1 MKVEQRTV
9 SERTL
14 LMVLA
19 AMHFTN
25 LMDFVIMMPLG
36 PQLMRAFNIG
46 PYEFG
51 VLVSSY
57 TFAASV
63 TGLLG
68 IVLLDR
74 FDRKKALLFI
84 YTGFLLGT
92 LLCALAPT
100 VMWLGAGRVVA
111 GMFGGM
117 MSAVILAMI
126 GDAVP
131 PERRGRAMGVLM
143 ASFSAATIAGV
154 PAGLYLAG
162 KFNWQAPF
170 FLLSGMG
177 VFLLAL
183 GFFALPTFRAHLE
196 EDFGHAGR
204 RFASIILKPDHLR
217 AYAMMLFLIISGFTV
232 VPYIAPYLVSNA
244 GFPETSLALVYFIG
258 GACTILS
265 ARMIGKAADKYGKYP
280 VFRGIT
286 LLATIPI
293 LAVTNLPSAHIAVV
307 LIVTTVFM
315 IFVSGRFVPAMAL
328 ITSAAEARDRGAFM
342 SMVTSVQNLGS
353 GLASFV
359 SGIILTK
366 QASGRL
372 LHYDWIGVISTAAAM
387 IAILL
392 AARIRP
398 ARTG

>member
-1 MKVEQRTV
+1 
-9 SERTL
+9 
-14 LMVLA
+14 
-19 AMHFTN
+19 MHFTN

-36 PQLMRAFNIG
+36 PQLMRAFSIG

-51 VLVSSY
+51 ILVSSY
-57 TFAASV
+57 TFAASL

-74 FDRKKALLFI
+74 FDRKKSLLFI
-84 YTGFLLGT
+84 YSGFLLGT

-100 VMWLGAGRVVA
+100 VIMLGVGRVVA

-117 MSAVILAMI
+117 MSAVILSMI

-131 PERRGRAMGVLM
+131 PERRGRAMGVIM

-162 KFNWQAPF
+162 KFNWKAPF

-177 VFLLAL
+177 IFLLAL
-183 GFFALPTFRAHLE
+183 GFFALPSFRAHLDQ
-196 EDFGHAGR
+196 DFGHAGR
-204 RFASIILKPDHLR
+204 RFVSIILKPDHIR
-217 AYAMMLFLIISGFTV
+217 AYAMILFLIISGFSV
-232 VPYIAPYLVSNA
+232 VPYIAPYLVSNT
-244 GFPETSLALVYFIG
+244 GFPEKSLALMYFIG

-265 ARMIGKAADKYGKYP
+265 SRMIGKAADKYGKYP
-280 VFRGIT
+280 VFRWIT

-293 LAVTNLPSAHIAVV
+293 LAITNLPSAHIVVV
-307 LIVTTVFM
+307 LGVTTLFM
-315 IFVSGRFVPAMAL
+315 IFVSGRFVPGMAL
-328 ITSAAEARDRGAFM
+328 ITTAAEARDRGAYM
-342 SMVTSVQNLGS
+342 SMITSVQNLGS

-392 AARIRP
+392 AERIRP
-398 ARTG
+398 AQTH